1 MQIENWQGLPQKRRN
16 YAMLSQMLI
25 KFVHALLELPTD
37 PESNE
42 PVPHIRRYTKR
53 DDFEKAIKK
62 ESEQKEKQSNR
73 AFLID
78 LCFLGSAG
86 EF

>member
-25 KFVHALLELPTD
+25 TFIHALLELPTD
-37 PESNE
+37 PETNE

-53 DDFEKAIKK
+53 TILKK
-62 ESEQKEKQSNR
+62 P
-73 AFLID
+73 
-78 LCFLGSAG
+78 
-86 EF
+86 